1 MVRTTQNFH
10 FYLYLLFKA
19 FSNAELETHIQ
30 FPEYTDVKSI
40 IEFNWKSSTVF
51 KVFKN
56 KCLFLFM
63 QILG

>member
-30 FPEYTDVKSI
+30 FPKYKNWSI
-40 IEFNWKSSTVF
+40 IEFTWKSSTVSKKLFF
-51 KVFKN
+51 KQM
-56 KCLFLFM
+56 FM

>member
-1 MVRTTQNFH
+1 MVRTTQNLH
-10 FYLYLLFKA
+10 FNLYLLFKA

-30 FPEYTDVKSI
+30 FPKYTDV
-40 IEFNWKSSTVF
+40 NWKSATVS